1 MKSVHAV
8 LKQRSVKG
16 GTLEAGLTL
25 LSLCCLGRDTDVQAA
40 AAHAEGARMFW
51 ASWTDWVFVIVHSV
65 LLFWVNETTALWE
78 LSFPLPR
85 ARFRQ
90 FSQTFLH
97 LQALLHCYF
106 SVRSL
111 FGFHMSL
118 KEKEKQPS
126 FNAAITPSYFF
137 PPISFST

>member
-1 MKSVHAV
+1 MKWVHAI
-8 LKQRSVKG
+8 LKQRSVKVG
-16 GTLEAGLTL
+16 ILEAGLTL

-51 ASWTDWVFVIVHSV
+51 ASWTDWVFIIVHSV

-97 LQALLHCYF
+97 LQALLLHCYF
-106 SVRSL
+106 SAKKPIWVSHVFKRKRETAFLQCSYYSKLL
-111 FGFHMSL
+111 F
-118 KEKEKQPS
+118 
-126 FNAAITPSYFF
+126 
-137 PPISFST
+137 